1 MGISSGDDISVSD
14 DIIAFVFF
22 SAQQHPIELIFGTL
36 IQFFVLYILGN
47 FDDDLLRLYRD
58 MSRFIKIANL
68 GSFRTIMNNLIKSY

>member
-47 FDDDLLRLYRD
+47 FHDNLLLLSRD
-58 MSRFIKIANL
+58 MSRFIKIPNQVHFWA
-68 GSFRTIMNNLIKSY
+68 IMNNLIKGY